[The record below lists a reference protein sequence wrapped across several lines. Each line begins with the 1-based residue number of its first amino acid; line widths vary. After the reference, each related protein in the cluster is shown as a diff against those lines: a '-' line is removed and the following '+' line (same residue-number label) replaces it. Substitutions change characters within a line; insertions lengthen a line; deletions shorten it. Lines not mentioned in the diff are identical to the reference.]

1 MPTVYHVIGAENSPY
16 SVKVRS
22 YFRYKQIPHEWL
34 SRGQAQEEYQRHAK
48 LPLVP
53 LVVTSEDEGIQDS
66 TPIIERMEQRFPEPS
81 IHPADPVAS
90 FCSVLVEEW
99 GDEWGNKWMFHYRW
113 AREVDQIAASR
124 RLVGEGMPDAA
135 DDEIEQRAAT
145 VRERMVDR
153 VWFVGSNEITG
164 PQIEKSFT
172 DTLSLLE
179 AHLANRSYLF
189 GARPA
194 FADFALWGQIYNA
207 RKDPTPQ
214 SILADFPSVN
224 AWLDRMV
231 EPANEGEHETW
242 KSLGATLTPVL
253 EEQIGRLFLP
263 WDQANAEAVADG
275 KEEFSVE
282 LAGEIWTQK
291 PQRYHAKSFGEL
303 RRKYAEVRDDAELNA
318 VLEQTHCLRWLE
330 P

>member
-1 MPTVYHVIGAENSPY
+1 MPDVYHVIGAENSPY

-53 LVVTSEDEGIQDS
+53 LVVTPEDEGIQDS
-66 TPIIERMEQRFPEPS
+66 TPIIEAMEQRVPEPS
-81 IHPADPVAS
+81 IYPGDPIAAFVSA
-90 FCSVLVEEW
+90 LIEEW

-124 RLVGEGMPDAA
+124 RLVSEGASGA
-135 DDEIEQRAAT
+135 SEEEIEQRAAM

-153 VWFVGSNEITG
+153 VWFVGSNETNA

-172 DTLSLLE
+172 DTLPLLE
-179 AHLANRSYLF
+179 AHLTPRHYLF

-194 FADFALWGQIYNA
+194 FADFAVWGQIFNA
-207 RKDPTPQ
+207 RKDPTPE
-214 SILADFPSVN
+214 SILADFPKVN
-224 AWLDRMV
+224 AWLDCMV
-231 EPANEGEHETW
+231 EPVSEGEFESWET
-242 KSLGATLTPVL
+242 LAPTLTPIL

-263 WDQANAEAVADG
+263 WDDANGAAAMAGDEA
-275 KEEFSVE
+275 FSVE
-282 LAGEIWTQK
+282 LAGETWTQK
-291 PQRYHAKSFGEL
+291 PQRYHAKSLGEL
-303 RRKYAEVRDDAELNA
+303 RRKYAQVRDDAKLNA
-318 VLEQTHCLRWLE
+318 VLERTGCLRWLRA
-330 P
+330 